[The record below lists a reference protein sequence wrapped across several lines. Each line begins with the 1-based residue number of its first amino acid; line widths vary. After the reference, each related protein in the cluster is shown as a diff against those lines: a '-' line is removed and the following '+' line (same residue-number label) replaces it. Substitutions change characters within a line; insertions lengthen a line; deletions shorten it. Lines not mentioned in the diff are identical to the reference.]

1 MQLAI
6 KILLLFVDGLFN
18 WFLVEKYGQLENLDW
33 TGLDFFFRGWFFFGG
48 GGVGAVILFFLVCK
62 KNRVFNL
69 FPTGYISSF
78 GAVRGEGG
86 SIT

>member
-18 WFLVEKYGQLENLDW
+18 GFLVEKYGQLENLDW
-33 TGLDFFFRGWFFFGG
+33 SLDWTGLD
-48 GGVGAVILFFLVCK
+48 FLVCK